1 MSGLKA
7 RIIKLERSIPT
18 GLEAELASMSDEEIE
33 QEIAELFDVSV
44 EEVRAWTP
52 EELRRRA
59 DESRAA
65 LSEAEATE
73 YDNR

>member
-1 MSGLKA
+1 MA
-7 RIIKLERSIPT
+7 RLTRTHPQDGT
-18 GLEAELASMSDEEIE
+18 PDDEVRAR
-33 QEIAELFDVSV
+33 IAELSGVTV
-44 EEVRAWTP
+44 EEVKAWIP

-73 YDNR
+73 YDNG